1 MTVHTQL
8 ASLTLARGARHH
20 VALVTDEGELTYAD
34 IGERVEARR
43 GELGSTRRLV
53 MIEAST
59 TVEPLIT
66 YLASLEAG
74 HPVLLVE
81 PEDQA
86 NNQPSRTRIESLVNR
101 FDPDVIAAAEGE
113 SWALNEVRVGTRHE
127 LHPELAMLAST
138 SGSTGSPKVV
148 RLSRGNVLSNASAIS
163 QYLEL
168 SVSDRAMMTLPLHYC
183 YGLSV
188 LNSHLVAGASVRLS
202 SRSVVDAEMWNEF
215 DEAQATSFAGVPYT
229 FELLEKTDFDARD
242 LPSLRYITQAGG
254 RLDPD
259 RARRFIQL
267 GQRRGFDFI
276 TMYGQTEATARMSYV
291 PNDFAETAIGTIG
304 IPIPGGR
311 FRIDA
316 TDHSGVGELVYTGP
330 NVMMG
335 YGEQPADLALGITTH
350 ELFTGDLARQ
360 RDDGL
365 YEIVGRSSRL
375 TKVFGLRIDLD
386 HVEQLFESLDIGVKA
401 VSSDEKLILFVAD
414 ENEVQAVAEHA
425 VSQWGLPAHAVEVH
439 VIAEVPRTSSGKPD
453 TVALLRFVNDSTAAT
468 EGPKVDV
475 VTAEILRVRIAHLLG
490 TPDAGISDSFAALG
504 GDSLSYV
511 EVSIHLEE
519 LLGTLPRTWPTMSM
533 TELAAHAVN
542 QQRPQSDDQAS
553 ASRSDEG
560 ESTPRRAARN
570 SATGASRQRLP
581 RIEVP
586 IVLRAIAI
594 VLIVATHSDFFFVQ
608 GGSHLLLVIA
618 GYNLAR
624 FQLANRS
631 DRLRTRA
638 MLAGV
643 ASIAIPAITWIG
655 IVTLLGAA
663 YAASTVFLVNN
674 FVGSAEW
681 TSQWRYWF
689 LEALLWSMLVFV
701 ALLAIPAVRRG
712 ERRWPFAFALAMLA
726 ATLVVRT
733 VVLGGVQAEGT
744 EKYAVAAVAWTI
756 ALGWVVARIVSR
768 TQRLIVSALA
778 IVCVVGFFGQPPR
791 EAIVIGGVL
800 LLIWASSLP
809 VPRWLVGVVS
819 TLAGA
824 SFFTYLTHWQI
835 YPDIETYS
843 PLLATV
849 TSLIVGVVVWKGYTY
864 STSRGR
870 ALIKR
875 WTAASSRVR

>member
-8 ASLTLARGARHH
+8 AALTLARGARHH
-20 VALVTDEGELTYAD
+20 VALVTDEGELTYSD

-81 PEDQA
+81 PNDQA
-86 NNQPSRTRIESLVNR
+86 NNQPSRARIESLVNR

-148 RLSRGNVLSNASAIS
+148 RLSRGNLLSNASAIS
-163 QYLEL
+163 QYLDL
-168 SVSDRAMMTLPLHYC
+168 NVNDRAMMTLPLHYC

-202 SRSVVDAEMWNEF
+202 SRSVLDAEMWNEF

-229 FELLEKTDFDARD
+229 FELLERTDFAARD

-254 RLDPD
+254 RLDPE

-276 TMYGQTEATARMSYV
+276 TMYGQTEATARMAYV
-291 PNDFAETAIGTIG
+291 PSGLAETAIGTIG
-304 IPIPGGR
+304 IPIPGGQ

-316 TDHSGVGELVYTGP
+316 SDNSDVGELVYTGP

-439 VIAEVPRTSSGKPD
+439 VIA
-453 TVALLRFVNDSTAAT
+453 
-468 EGPKVDV
+468 
-475 VTAEILRVRIAHLLG
+475 
-490 TPDAGISDSFAALG
+490 
-504 GDSLSYV
+504 
-511 EVSIHLEE
+511 
-519 LLGTLPRTWPTMSM
+519 
-533 TELAAHAVN
+533 
-542 QQRPQSDDQAS
+542 
-553 ASRSDEG
+553 
-560 ESTPRRAARN
+560 
-570 SATGASRQRLP
+570 
-581 RIEVP
+581 
-586 IVLRAIAI
+586 
-594 VLIVATHSDFFFVQ
+594 
-608 GGSHLLLVIA
+608 
-618 GYNLAR
+618 
-624 FQLANRS
+624 
-631 DRLRTRA
+631 
-638 MLAGV
+638 
-643 ASIAIPAITWIG
+643 
-655 IVTLLGAA
+655 
-663 YAASTVFLVNN
+663 
-674 FVGSAEW
+674 
-681 TSQWRYWF
+681 
-689 LEALLWSMLVFV
+689 
-701 ALLAIPAVRRG
+701 
-712 ERRWPFAFALAMLA
+712 
-726 ATLVVRT
+726 
-733 VVLGGVQAEGT
+733 
-744 EKYAVAAVAWTI
+744 
-756 ALGWVVARIVSR
+756 
-768 TQRLIVSALA
+768 
-778 IVCVVGFFGQPPR
+778 
-791 EAIVIGGVL
+791 
-800 LLIWASSLP
+800 
-809 VPRWLVGVVS
+809 
-819 TLAGA
+819 
-824 SFFTYLTHWQI
+824 
-835 YPDIETYS
+835 
-843 PLLATV
+843 
-849 TSLIVGVVVWKGYTY
+849 
-864 STSRGR
+864 
-870 ALIKR
+870 
-875 WTAASSRVR
+875 